1 MRDPQ
6 QFGREM
12 AEMVRGYVAR
22 AVEPLRA
29 ENESLRAENKAM
41 LDCLREVEARAIAAE
56 RHIEALADQSEES
69 VARLNATAKEI
80 REKLDAMAAQETP
93 DLSGY
98 AKAEDVDERLKELQ
112 EKIEGIPQPADWSDE
127 IAALHRAVES
137 IEIPEAPDLSGYAK
151 AEDVAEVLAKIDALP
166 EPVDYSKDIEDLR
179 QAVEAIEIPEPI
191 PGPAGKDGVGIAEV
205 KQNDDGE
212 LIVKMTT
219 GETFNVGKVRGA
231 DGLGFDDMTVEHDGE
246 RSFAFVLTRGER
258 EIRKEFSLPVVLDRG
273 TWKEERTYQ
282 PGDGVTMGGSY
293 WIAQT
298 ETSARPETSKDW
310 RLAVKR
316 GRDGKDGTFKMAPE
330 GPVRIG

>member
-56 RHIEALADQSEES
+56 RHIEALAGQSEES

-80 REKLDAMAAQETP
+80 REKLDAMAAQEAP
-93 DLSGY
+93 DLTAY

-137 IEIPEAPDLSGYAK
+137 
-151 AEDVAEVLAKIDALP
+151 
-166 EPVDYSKDIEDLR
+166 
-179 QAVEAIEIPEPI
+179 IEIPEPI

-219 GETFNVGKVRGA
+219 GETFNVGKVRGE

-246 RSFAFVLTRGER
+246 RGFAFVLTRGER

-273 TWKEERTYQ
+273 IWKEERTYQ

-330 GPVRIG
+330 GPVRLS

>member
-56 RHIEALADQSEES
+56 RHIEALAGQSEES

-80 REKLDAMAAQETP
+80 REKLDAMAAQEAP
-93 DLSGY
+93 DLSAY

-137 IEIPEAPDLSGYAK
+137 IEIPE
-151 AEDVAEVLAKIDALP
+151 
-166 EPVDYSKDIEDLR
+166 
-179 QAVEAIEIPEPI
+179 PI
-191 PGPAGKDGVGIAEV
+191 PGPAGRDGKDGVGIAEV

-219 GETFNVGKVRGA
+219 GETFNVGKVRGE

-246 RSFAFVLTRGER
+246 RSFTFVLTRGER
-258 EIRKEFSLPVVLDRG
+258 EVRKEVTLPVVLDRG

-282 PGDGVTMGGSY
+282 PGDGVTAGGSY

-316 GRDGKDGTFKMAPE
+316 GRDGKDGIYKMAPE
-330 GPVRIG
+330 GPVRLS

>member
-1 MRDPQ
+1 MKDPQ

-98 AKAEDVDERLKELQ
+98 AKAEDV
-112 EKIEGIPQPADWSDE
+112 
-127 IAALHRAVES
+127 
-137 IEIPEAPDLSGYAK
+137 
-151 AEDVAEVLAKIDALP
+151 AEVRAKIDALP

-231 DGLGFDDMTVEHDGE
+231 DGLGFDDMAVEHDGE
-246 RSFAFVLTRGER
+246 RGFAFVLTRGER

-273 TWKEERTYQ
+273 IWKEGRTYQ

>member
-1 MRDPQ
+1 
-6 QFGREM
+6 
-12 AEMVRGYVAR
+12 MVRGYVAR

-29 ENESLRAENKAM
+29 ENESLRAENKAL
-41 LDCLREVEARAIAAE
+41 LDCLREIEARSSAVE
-56 RHIEALADQSEES
+56 RRVTELFEQANE
-69 VARLNATAKEI
+69 N
-80 REKLDAMAAQETP
+80 MAALHVKAQELRERLDELTAQEAP
-93 DLSGY
+93 DLTAY
-98 AKAEDVDERLKELQ
+98 AKADDVDERLKELQ
-112 EKIEGIPQPADWSDE
+112 EKIEGIPQPVDWSDE

-151 AEDVAEVLAKIDALP
+151 AEDVAEVRAKIDALP
-166 EPVDYSKDIEDLR
+166 EPVDHSKDIEDLR

-219 GETFNVGKVRGA
+219 GETFNVGKVRGE
-231 DGLGFDDMTVEHDGE
+231 DGLGFDHMTVEHDGE
-246 RSFAFVLTRGER
+246 RGFAFIFAKGDRLER
-258 EIRKEFSLPVVLDRG
+258 EEFSLPVVIDRG
-273 TWKEERTYQ
+273 TWKEGKTYQ
-282 PGDGVTMGGSY
+282 PGDGVTAGGSY

-330 GPVRIG
+330 GPVRLS

>member
-29 ENESLRAENKAM
+29 ENESLRAENKAL
-41 LDCLREVEARAIAAE
+41 LDCLREIETRHSEVERRVTELFEQANE
-56 RHIEALADQSEES
+56 
-69 VARLNATAKEI
+69 N
-80 REKLDAMAAQETP
+80 MAALHVKAQELRERLDELTAQEQP
-93 DLSGY
+93 DLTAY
-98 AKAEDVDERLKELQ
+98 AKADDVDERLKELQ

-137 IEIPEAPDLSGYAK
+137 IEIPE
-151 AEDVAEVLAKIDALP
+151 
-166 EPVDYSKDIEDLR
+166 
-179 QAVEAIEIPEPI
+179 PI
-191 PGPAGKDGVGIAEV
+191 PGPAGRDGKDGVGIAEV

-219 GETFNVGKVRGA
+219 GETFNVGKVRGE

-246 RSFAFVLTRGER
+246 RSFTFVLTRGER
-258 EIRKEFSLPVVLDRG
+258 EVRKEVTLPVVLDRG
-273 TWKEERTYQ
+273 TWKADRTYQ
-282 PGDGVTMGGSY
+282 PGDGVTAGGSY

-330 GPVRIG
+330 GPVRLS